1 MIIFLDSDGSIVS
14 SQTGNVGKG
23 SSVAW
28 IYAIAPIAAATA
40 CISFELPTGDYTEDF
55 IMTLNSAV
63 INNQTSEL
71 PEGVLNSWA
80 PNGTINYW
88 ACKLDKSISGYSG
101 TVKYTIRFTFPS
113 GDVLTSSGG
122 SFEVARGIPSLPSTP
137 SNGVYSQIQ
146 TALASVSAANNEN
159 NLRILANA
167 STISG
172 LRTDLDA
179 LDVRVARLEPGE
191 GDGDSGDGT
200 QRGVAIYATT
210 SVPDATL
217 TPDVEEGDL
226 CICVYQSATGIYR
239 YSSNSGWTY
248 FVGLGDGRVV
258 VNNYAPSSA
267 FQLQNGDVWI
277 DTSTSMLYYSD
288 GSSISSVSIGS
299 PIARYSGINP
309 STFDWGT
316 FIGTSAWF
324 STPNQGVGLF
334 TFASGCTPKF
344 DGTAYNGSLFMVVNA
359 DITKGIYFTTF
370 MNGKT
375 YVASYPAVSS
385 TISVPAALAFSAAS
399 GSGGN
404 SYATVS
410 DILSFDW
417 LAAMCAALG
426 VDSLTTENSYIQC
439 GQLFVEFPNYVASLP
454 DNNYLGQVILD
465 FNVSYM
471 GQGSYEMTLIANY
484 KGKPVICTAQY
495 ELQNDSSYGWNFGS
509 GGRPYVSFS
518 YVT

>member
-14 SQTGNVGKG
+14 SQTGNVGNG

-40 CISFELPTGDYTEDF
+40 SISFELPTGDYTEDF

-63 INNQTSEL
+63 TNNQTSEL
-71 PEGVLNSWA
+71 PEGVLNAWA

-88 ACKLDKSISGYSG
+88 ACKLDKSITGYSG

-122 SFEVARGIPSLPSTP
+122 SFEVARGTPSLPSTP
-137 SNGVYSQIQ
+137 SNSVYSQIL

-159 NLRILANA
+159 T
-167 STISG
+167 STISD
-172 LRTDLDA
+172 LRTKLEA
-179 LDVRVARLEPGE
+179 LGVRVARLETGE
-191 GDGDSGDGT
+191 GDEDSGDGT

-210 SVPDATL
+210 SFPDASL
-217 TPDVEEGDL
+217 TPDVKEGDL
-226 CICVYQSATGIYR
+226 CICVYQAATGIYQ
-239 YSSNSGWTY
+239 YNNADGWRY

-258 VNNYAPSSA
+258 VNNYAPSSGY
-267 FQLQNGDVWI
+267 QLQNGDVWI
-277 DTSTSMLYYSD
+277 DTSTSTLYYSND

-299 PIARYSGINP
+299 PVARYSDVNP

-316 FIGTSAWF
+316 FIGTTTWYSA
-324 STPNQGVGLF
+324 PNQGVGLF
-334 TFASGCTPKF
+334 TFASGCAPTF

-375 YVASYPAVSS
+375 YVASYPAVSN

-399 GSGGN
+399 GSGGT
-404 SYATVS
+404 SYTTVS

-417 LAAMCAALG
+417 MAAMCTALG
-426 VDSLTTENSYIQC
+426 VDSLTTENNYIQC
-439 GQLFVEFPNYVASLP
+439 GQLFVNFPNYVASLP

-465 FNVSYM
+465 FNVAYR
-471 GQGSYEMTLIANY
+471 GQGFYEMTLIANY
-484 KGKPVICTAQY
+484 KGKSVICTAQY
-495 ELQNDSSYGWNFGS
+495 ELQNDSSYGWNFGT

>member
-23 SSVAW
+23 SSVTW

-40 CISFELPTGDYTEDF
+40 CISFELPNGDYTEDF

-63 INNQTSEL
+63 VNNQTSEL
-71 PEGVLNSWA
+71 PEGVLNAWA

-88 ACKLDKSISGYSG
+88 ACKLDRSITGYSG

-113 GDVLTSSGG
+113 GDVLTSSEG
-122 SFEVARGIPSLPSTP
+122 SFEAGRGVPALPTTP
-137 SNGVYSQIQ
+137 NNDVYSQIL
-146 TALASVSAANNEN
+146 TALSSVLAANEDNV
-159 NLRILANA
+159 LLIRANA
-167 STISG
+167 NSISE
-172 LRTDLDA
+172 LKA
-179 LDVRVARLEPGE
+179 KLEAGE
-191 GDGDSGDGT
+191 GGGGGGGGT

-217 TPDVEEGDL
+217 TPDVKEGDL
-226 CICVYQSATGIYR
+226 CICVYQSATTGIYK
-239 YSSNSGWTY
+239 YNSNSGWTY

-258 VNNYAPSSA
+258 VNNYAPSSGY
-267 FQLQNGDVWI
+267 QLQNGDVWI
-277 DTSTSMLYYSD
+277 DTSTSTLYYSND
-288 GSSISSVSIGS
+288 GSSLSSVSIGS
-299 PIARYSGINP
+299 PVARYSGITP

-316 FIGTSAWF
+316 FIGTSPWF

-334 TFASGCTPKF
+334 TFASGYAPTF
-344 DGTAYNGSLFMVVNA
+344 DGIAYNGSLFMVVNA

-385 TISVPAALAFSAAS
+385 TISVPDVIAFSAAS
-399 GSGGN
+399 GSGGT
-404 SYATVS
+404 SYTTVS

-417 LAAMCAALG
+417 MAAMCAALG
-426 VDSLTTENSYIQC
+426 VDSLTTESNYIQC
-439 GQLFVEFPNYVASLP
+439 GQLFVEFPNYIATLP
-454 DNNYLGQVILD
+454 DSDRLGKVILD
-465 FNVSYM
+465 FNVKYI

-484 KGKPVICTAQY
+484 KGKPVICTGRY
-495 ELQNDSSYGWNFGS
+495 ELQQDSSYGWNFNT

-518 YVT
+518 YAT